1 VPITFGRAEV
11 GGAADVAEE
20 EGEEGEGVVEAVVSG
35 LDGPLP
41 ALLPSTERS
50 SSPHPLRTSNVTTI
64 SVASRNIWRA

>member
-1 VPITFGRAEV
+1 VPITFGLAEV

-20 EGEEGEGVVEAVVSG
+20 EGEGGVDAVISG
-35 LDGPLP
+35 LDGPLA

-50 SSPHPLRTSNVTTI
+50 PSRHPLRTSNVTTI